1 MPRNGSGV
9 YSKPAGTTA
18 VTNTAIESAKYN
30 STIDDLVT
38 DANTARPIVAGGTGQ
53 TSLAG
58 IKSAFGI
65 DGKEAI
71 SVYTTKAGAY
81 TALADDNNGLIRFSV
96 AATLSLTAAATLGLS
111 WHAEIFATG
120 GVVTID
126 PNGAETINGASTF
139 AVPNGTSVV
148 VVCTGTAFFTT
159 TKPSTAKTA
168 NTLVARDSLG
178 AIYGQDFNA
187 DRGDG
192 SGAYFFGGGTTR
204 YVQWDNTYYQ
214 FGGAIRVVVNGD
226 GLYIGG
232 TASGSLY
239 QSDGNINFT
248 AGMLSAYGATLDIA
262 LNSLNATKATVYTGT
277 GAGDTILPIGHTI
290 MVNSVTPNRNAGLSV
305 WINSG
310 NNTQYVGSASGA
322 QLAGTYRGR
331 GNDNASACLAERT
344 A

>member
-1 MPRNGSGV
+1 VNIAENCPTANVNNGMREMMAQIKTFYTS
-9 YSKPAGTTA
+9 
-18 VTNTAIESAKYN
+18 AI
-30 STIDDLVT
+30 
-38 DANTARPIVAGGTGQ
+38 G
-53 TSLAG
+53 
-58 IKSAFGI
+58 
-65 DGKEAI
+65 GKEAAA
-71 SVYTTKAGAY
+71 VYATKAGAY
-81 TALADDNNGLIRFSV
+81 TAVAADANGIIRFSA

-111 WHAEIFATG
+111 WHAEVFASG

-126 PNGAETINGASTF
+126 PNGAETINGAATF
-139 AVPNGTSVV
+139 VVPNGTSVV
-148 VVCTGTAFFTT
+148 IVCTGTAFFTT

-248 AGMLSAYGATLDIA
+248 AGMLSAYGATLDVA

-277 GAGDTILPIGHTI
+277 GANDTIFPIGHTI
-290 MVNSVTPNRNAGLSV
+290 MVNNIIPNRNASAAVYLNAG
-305 WINSG
+305 NS
-310 NNTQYVGSASGA
+310 TQYTGSVSGA
-322 QLAGTYRGR
+322 QLTGNYRSR
-331 GNDNASACLAERT
+331 GYDNASAVSMERT
-344 A
+344 S